1 VLAKIYLRVSRPDQ
15 SPENQLPALLKI
27 AAARGLTLVGEPI
40 IDRVSGSKTR
50 RAGLDELLAGAHR
63 GDYQVVLCWA
73 IDRLGRNM
81 PHVVKTITDL
91 DAIKCQV
98 VSYSEPWL
106 SMERDSP
113 VRPLL
118 IAVFAWAA
126 QQERA
131 RLIERSAAGLDTARR
146 NGIRLGRPKVT
157 VDLDEAF
164 KLRKQGLSIEATAK
178 RLGCGVGTL
187 HRALAKAAA

>member
-15 SPENQLPALLKI
+15 QPENQLPALLKI
-27 AAARGLTLVGEPI
+27 AAARGLTLVGEPL
-40 IDRVSGSKTR
+40 IDRCSGSKTKR
-50 RAGLDELLAGAHR
+50 PGLDALLEGAHR

-91 DAIKCQV
+91 DAINCQV
-98 VSYSEPWL
+98 ISYSEPWL

-126 QQERA
+126 QQEKA
-131 RLIERSAAGLDTARR
+131 RLIERSLAGVDTARR
-146 NGIRLGRPKVT
+146 KGVKLGRPKVT
-157 VDLDEAF
+157 LDIDEAMR
-164 KLRKQGLSIEATAK
+164 LRKQGLSIEAIAK

-187 HRALAKAAA
+187 HRALKAA